1 MRERPRNAPAH
12 QVIGVL
18 GTHTCTGTYH
28 TVQIPGRLGQD
39 ALDMIRALL
48 LLRPA
53 TATAQ
58 RGCAYSKL
66 KPSGK
71 LSPTPKLWG
80 RFIERLVNP
89 PKHKMRPREFW
100 SYLALGIGTLGVG
113 YMGFNTYQ

>member
-1 MRERPRNAPAH
+1 MYVH
-12 QVIGVL
+12 
-18 GTHTCTGTYH
+18 TYH
-28 TVQIPGRLGQD
+28 TVHIRGRLGQD

-48 LLRPA
+48 LWRPE
-53 TATAQ
+53 TATA
-58 RGCAYSKL
+58 RLGYAYSTL

-71 LSPTPKLWG
+71 SSLTPKLWG
-80 RFIERLVNP
+80 RFTERLVNP